1 MEFSL
6 SLIVAQMLAH
16 WWVTLAGVVAGIL
29 IGATPGLTSSNCTA
43 IMLPFILALR
53 PVTGVIFVIS
63 LHAGSQVGNSFP
75 AILLNIPG
83 TPSAAVTTIEGHAL
97 ARLGQASRALGV
109 CVFGSVFG
117 GIFGGLASIMLI
129 PWLAPVALRF
139 SPVELTVIILFGIVV
154 IGPISRG
161 SLIKGLVSGLFGLLV
176 STSGPDPMWG
186 RFRGTFGLVEL
197 YDGVPLVPALVGLM
211 AFSELISLVFKGQTD
226 RPTALQSITMKE
238 ILKGG
243 LDVIKRPIE
252 SFRSSIIGLIV
263 GIIPGA
269 GGSVASALAYQQAA
283 VFATKK
289 EAPKFGKGSV
299 NGLLAADASNNAMIG
314 GALITLFLL
323 AIPGSSTDAVLLVA
337 LTYHG
342 LVMGPEFFHMNGD
355 LAWAALS
362 SQFAAAFFCGL
373 CGVLLAYVMGRM
385 VNVKLII
392 LIPFISVLTFIG
404 GFASMGL
411 TFGIYVMLVCGLLGY
426 YMKKHGYV
434 PLAFL
439 MGLVLGGQ
447 LEANFFRGYR
457 MGHRSFSIFFES
469 PIALTVWGLMLI
481 TLLSPL
487 LRSLFAKRAPAP
499 TPAPFPD
506 AGTPDD
512 QADEPLAGAS
522 GR

>member
-1 MEFSL
+1 MDISL
-6 SLIVAQMLAH
+6 SLIFNQMLAH
-16 WWVTLAGVVAGIL
+16 WWVTLIGVLAGIL

-43 IMLPFILALR
+43 IMLPLILVLK

-97 ARLGQASRALGV
+97 AKLGKASRALGI
-109 CVFGSVFG
+109 CIFASVFG
-117 GIFGGLASIMLI
+117 GIFGGLASIFLI
-129 PWLAPVALRF
+129 PWLAPLALRF

-161 SLIKGLVSGLFGLLV
+161 SLLKGLLSGFFGLLV
-176 STSGPDPMWG
+176 ATSGPDPMWG
-186 RFRGTFGLVEL
+186 RFRGTFGIVEL

-211 AFSELISLVFKGQTD
+211 AFSELINIVAKGDTNK
-226 RPTALQSITMKE
+226 PTALQDITMSE
-238 ILKGG
+238 ILKGAV
-243 LDVIKRPIE
+243 DVVKRPIE
-252 SFRSSIIGLIV
+252 LLRSSIIGLIV

-269 GGSVASALAYQQAA
+269 GGSVASALAYQQAV
-283 VFATKK
+283 VFSRKS
-289 EAPKFGKGSV
+289 ERPKFGNGSI

-342 LVMGPEFFHMNGD
+342 LVMGPEFFSMNGD

-362 SQFAAAFFCGL
+362 SQFAAAFFCGS

-385 VNVKLII
+385 VNIRLTVL
-392 LIPFISVLTFIG
+392 LPFIAVLTFIG
-404 GFASMGL
+404 GFASMQL
-411 TFGIYVMLVCGLLGY
+411 TFGIYVMLVCGVLGY

-469 PIALTVWGLMLI
+469 PIALMVWAMMLI

-487 LRSLFAKRAPAP
+487 IRHLLEKKSLKLSVTPPQVPTAPVM
-499 TPAPFPD
+499 D
-506 AGTPDD
+506 
-512 QADEPLAGAS
+512 
-522 GR
+522 RK